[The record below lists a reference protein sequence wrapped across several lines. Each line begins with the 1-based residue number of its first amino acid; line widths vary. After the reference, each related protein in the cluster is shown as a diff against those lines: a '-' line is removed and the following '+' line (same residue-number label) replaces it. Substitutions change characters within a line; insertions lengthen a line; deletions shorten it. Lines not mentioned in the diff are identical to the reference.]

1 MHIFNFCA
9 FSWRFLCLKW
19 PEYSAGVLSR
29 VPERRMRGCASR
41 RKRVFD
47 KPPPS
52 GVSDA
57 AVGHE
62 LHANESTTNIKLGVF
77 KPEHT

>member
-1 MHIFNFCA
+1 MLGRA
-9 FSWRFLCLKW
+9 LQ
-19 PEYSAGVLSR
+19 
-29 VPERRMRGCASR
+29 
-41 RKRVFD
+41 RKRVLD

-77 KPEHT
+77 KQEHT